1 MAKGIIVTVGISNSG
16 KSTWA
21 RQFIKDNQK
30 QYTEV
35 NRDELRINFFC
46 EGNRAEYVNY
56 QFRKEREDYITSVQD
71 AAIRS
76 AIDAG
81 KGVVISDTNLT
92 PSYRNRFKELAKS
105 FGVPYKEQVFD
116 VPLEVCIARS
126 KKRDI
131 SVPVS
136 VLERQYKQLREYLG
150 KPQWAPQPSLPK
162 AVIFDVDGTLAEK
175 APERGIFEFEKVGLD
190 IPRKNVVDLLHMYK
204 ERGYKIIVCS
214 GRDDSC
220 YAETHWWF
228 QEHGMDFHKLCMR
241 RTGDKRID
249 AEVKEDLFWEQIFPY
264 YDVQLCVDDRDQV
277 VRQWRAM
284 GLECFQV
291 AGGEF

>member
-1 MAKGIIVTVGISNSG
+1 MSKGIIVTVGISNSG

-30 QYTEV
+30 QYIEV

-56 QFRKEREDYITSVQD
+56 QFRKEREDYISSVQE
-71 AAIRS
+71 AAIRT
-76 AIDAG
+76 AITAG
-81 KGVVISDTNLT
+81 KGVVVSDTNLN
-92 PSYRNRFKELAKS
+92 PSYRVRFKELAKGL
-105 FGVPYKEQVFD
+105 GVPYKEQVFD

-150 KPQWAPQPSLPK
+150 KPQWEHQTDLPK

-175 APERGIFEFEKVGLD
+175 SPERGIFEFEKVGLD
-190 IPRKNVVDLLHMYK
+190 IPRKNVVELLRMYR
-204 ERGYKIIVCS
+204 ERGFKIIICS

-220 YAETHWWF
+220 HHETIQWLY
-228 QEHGMDFHKLCMR
+228 QNVGLVHGLFMR

-249 AEVKEDLFWEQIFPY
+249 AEVKEDLFWKHIYPDF
-264 YDVQLCVDDRDQV
+264 DVQLCVDDRDQV